1 MARAYDATRRQEQA
15 QENRARVLD
24 AARGQFL
31 TDGYSAT
38 TIPGVARDAG
48 VSIQTVY
55 KAFGNKAG
63 LLKAVFDVAV
73 TGDDQPIPV
82 AERDPIKRIQAE
94 PDPRSKLRMYSQYF
108 VQGAQRAVAVELL
121 ARDAASAD
129 PAAAAVWRQIQQQ
142 RLTGMSQFARHLHA
156 GGHLPA
162 GTTAEDARDVL
173 WTFTSPELWEL
184 VVIQRGWT
192 PARYGDWLASMLTTA
207 LLTPQPPRDDTPA
220 TRSDHRP
227 SPKQAQGARRP
238 TPGW

>member
-1 MARAYDATRRQEQA
+1 MPRTYDATRRREQA
-15 QENRARVLD
+15 QENRARVLA
-24 AARGQFL
+24 AARARFL
-31 TDGYSAT
+31 ADGYTAA

-48 VSIQTVY
+48 VSVQMVY

-82 AERDPIKRIQAE
+82 AGRDEIKRIQAE
-94 PDPRSKLRMYSQYF
+94 PDPQQKLRMYSQYF

-121 ARDAASAD
+121 ARDASGD
-129 PAAAAVWRQIQQQ
+129 PAAAAVWDQIQQQ

-162 GTTAEDARDVL
+162 GTAAGEARDVL

-184 VVIQRGWT
+184 LVIQRGWT
-192 PARYGDWLASMLTTA
+192 PERYGHWLASMLTAA
-207 LLTPQPPRDDTPA
+207 LLTPQP
-220 TRSDHRP
+220 
-227 SPKQAQGARRP
+227 QRR
-238 TPGW
+238 